1 MPANIEIDEKDINTQ
16 VGKIAS
22 EVWDQMMPDTDE
34 MPLETQHLDI
44 PGVEKVGDDKKD
56 LGDTQ
61 GDPSLQTKTD
71 KQGEKPT
78 EEASDP
84 NKVLETPSEAP
95 QHWPEADKAMF
106 KEQPKPVQDY
116 LLRRHREMEADYTRK
131 TQAVADNVRLSES
144 VTRRIDPAVAQD
156 MKAKGVS
163 NEQFL
168 TSLVDWHKL
177 SMNDPVAFARQVVQN
192 LKLDPK
198 VVFEGQ
204 APNPLEARLAAIETN
219 LTAENQ
225 VRMRTIQENAA
236 NTLKDFAEEK
246 DATGQV
252 LRPHLDKVK
261 IMMGRLMMA
270 DSSLELKDAYEL
282 AVYRD
287 PELRASLKTPG
298 TATKQPT
305 AAQSTPDTQRQK
317 EAQKAAKAAA
327 ANIRGTGHGTQ
338 VKNTDPQKPMSLR
351 ATMLAAADEVGL
363 N

>member
-1 MPANIEIDEKDINTQ
+1 MPADIEIDDKDINTQ

-44 PGVEKVGDDKKD
+44 PGVEKDAGDKKVSS
-56 LGDTQ
+56 DTQ
-61 GDPSLQTKTD
+61 VDPSLETKTA
-71 KQGEKPT
+71 EVKP
-78 EEASDP
+78 EDPSDP
-84 NKVLETPSEAP
+84 NKVLETPVEAP

-131 TQAVADNVRLSES
+131 TQASADNIRFSEA
-144 VTRRIDPAVAQD
+144 VVRRIDPAVAQD

-163 NEQFL
+163 NEQFI

-177 SMNDPVAFARQVVQN
+177 SMTDPAAFARQVVTN

-198 VVFEGQ
+198 VLFEG
-204 APNPLEARLAAIETN
+204 APVNPLEARLAAIETN
-219 LTAENQ
+219 LAAENQ
-225 VRMRTIQENAA
+225 SRMQIIQENAA
-236 NTLKDFAEEK
+236 KTLKDFAEEK
-246 DATGQV
+246 DAAGAV
-252 LRPHLDKVK
+252 VRPHLDKVK
-261 IMMGRLMMA
+261 TMMGRLMMA
-270 DSSLELKDAYEL
+270 DNTLDLSGAYEL

-298 TATKQPT
+298 TATEQPLT
-305 AAQSTPDTQRQK
+305 AQSSPDTQRQK

-327 ANIRGTGHGTQ
+327 ANIRGSGGAAV
-338 VKNTDPQKPMSLR
+338 VKSTDQQKPMSLR